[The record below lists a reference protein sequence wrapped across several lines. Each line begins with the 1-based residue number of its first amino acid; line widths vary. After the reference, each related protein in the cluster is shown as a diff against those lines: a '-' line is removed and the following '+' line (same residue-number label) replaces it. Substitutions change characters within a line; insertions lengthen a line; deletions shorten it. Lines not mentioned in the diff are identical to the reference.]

1 MIISDAT
8 ILITLINIDEFS
20 ILKLFVDEII
30 ITNEV
35 YNEVSQKPNAKRF
48 IDSEIDNGFILVDS
62 YKSFDLFR
70 EINYILDI
78 GESASIT
85 LAIERGLPLIID
97 EKKGR
102 RFAQKQGVEVIGL
115 IGILRFLYIEEKLS
129 YDDTLNI
136 VNKLN
141 NSDFRISDKLL
152 ALIFEV

>member
-1 MIISDAT
+1 LC
-8 ILITLINIDEFS
+8 LI
-20 ILKLFVDEII
+20 
-30 ITNEV
+30 
-35 YNEVSQKPNAKRF
+35 F
-48 IDSEIDNGFILVDS
+48 I
-62 YKSFDLFR
+62 Y
-70 EINYILDI
+70 Y
-78 GESASIT
+78 
-85 LAIERGLPLIID
+85 LPLIID

>member
-35 YNEVSQKPNAKRF
+35 YNEVSQKPNAKRY
-48 IDSEIDNGFILVDS
+48 IDNEIDNGFILIDS

-85 LAIERGLPLIID
+85 LAIERNLPLIID

-115 IGILRFLYIEEKLS
+115 VGILRFLYIEEKLS